1 MDQKLIEFNKNLK
14 RTDVPELRVG
24 DIIRVHKKIKEGEKE
39 RIQVFKGLIISI
51 KGKQSSSPMIT
62 VRRESD
68 GIGVEITFP
77 LYLKS
82 IEKIDLLRHS
92 KVRRSKLYY
101 MRERSGKLA
110 KMKAQDLTE
119 EELKDKKAGEEK
131 EVEDRKD
138 SEEKARVKNKKEKE
152 EVKKDEKKE
161 EGKEEEKKPEKKVE
175 KKKEEK

>member
-1 MDQKLIEFNKNLK
+1 MDQKLIEFNKSLK
-14 RTDVPELRVG
+14 RKDVPELRVG

-39 RIQVFKGLIISI
+39 RVQVFKGLIISI
-51 KGKQSSSPMIT
+51 KGRQSSSPMIT

-101 MRERSGKLA
+101 MRQRSGKLA

-119 EELKDKKAGEEK
+119 EELEENGMIDKDNSKGKAKTGNEKDRKKIKKVEIKKEERKVKEDVEEEK
-131 EVEDRKD
+131 ESK
-138 SEEKARVKNKKEKE
+138 
-152 EVKKDEKKE
+152 
-161 EGKEEEKKPEKKVE
+161 
-175 KKKEEK
+175 

>member
-1 MDQKLIEFNKNLK
+1 MDQKLIDFNKSLK
-14 RTDVPELRVG
+14 RKDTPELRVG

-51 KGKQSSSPMIT
+51 KGKQSSSPMIA

-82 IEKIDLLRHS
+82 IEKIDVLRHS

-101 MRERSGKLA
+101 MRQRSGKLA

-119 EELKDKKAGEEK
+119 EELKENKMNEEKGAADKNNSDKKTQAK
-131 EVEDRKD
+131 NK
-138 SEEKARVKNKKEKE
+138 EKANKTENKKEK
-152 EVKKDEKKE
+152 KI
-161 EGKEEEKKPEKKVE
+161 EEEKSK
-175 KKKEEK
+175 